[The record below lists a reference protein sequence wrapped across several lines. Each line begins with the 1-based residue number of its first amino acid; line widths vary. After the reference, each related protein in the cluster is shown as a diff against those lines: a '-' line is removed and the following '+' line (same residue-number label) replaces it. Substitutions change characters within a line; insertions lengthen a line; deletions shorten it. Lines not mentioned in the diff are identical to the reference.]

1 MEISI
6 YNQNFVYL
14 EVFKYSNKY
23 FNIYFNSYSVSPIS
37 ARNSILIKGFDKQN
51 KLLNG
56 WDESQ
61 ITILLNITYIRKCSF
76 SLVNNICLYSVLS
89 GLDISQVPKSHRL
102 LNIANEYFKLKDI
115 TTTEKRAFLRKLPIP
130 EETNDKGSFTL
141 ITDKYTSDEYIDFL
155 INNLIIKNSDKRYT
169 YLDKYMLNL
178 IPTEYS
184 LLLRDFVIEQNK
196 KL

>member
-37 ARNSILIKGFDKQN
+37 ARNSIVIKGFDKQN

-102 LNIANEYFKLKDI
+102 LNIANEYFKLKDVDI
-115 TTTEKRAFLRKLPIP
+115 TTTEKRAFLRKLTIP
-130 EETNDKGSFTL
+130 E
-141 ITDKYTSDEYIDFL
+141 
-155 INNLIIKNSDKRYT
+155 
-169 YLDKYMLNL
+169 
-178 IPTEYS
+178 
-184 LLLRDFVIEQNK
+184 
-196 KL
+196 